1 MDSAGMDVRDAV
13 VRLTTLSDYST
24 PLAIRALND
33 LGVFDALADGPRTA
47 EELATAT
54 GGRADALYRMLR
66 ALCGLGLFTE
76 DRAHRFAL
84 TPLSDVLRSDHPHS
98 VKKMLQFIRPDIES
112 WLNIEHTLRTD
123 DDTFDVIHGETYWEH
138 MRSNRQFGEQ
148 VEEEIWCMTE
158 HELAMVLPAYDW
170 AGIGTLVDVGGGT
183 GQVLAAL
190 LGAVPQMRGVLFDL
204 PDVAP
209 ASAPVLAAA
218 GVLGRCEIVSGDFF
232 VSVPGGADAYLL
244 KRVFYDFSD
253 DEAVAILKQ
262 VRAAMRPDSRVL
274 TLDGVARSD
283 NRLDVGKSHDMFIL
297 PLGHGRCRTRA
308 ELVEIFAAADL
319 ALTRVIPTG
328 IFPLVE
334 ARSA

>member
-1 MDSAGMDVRDAV
+1 MEHAELTVRDAV
-13 VRLTTLSDYST
+13 VRLTTMADFST

-33 LGVFDALADGPRTA
+33 LGVVDALAAGPRTA
-47 EELATAT
+47 EELADAT
-54 GGRADALYRMLR
+54 GGRAPALYRMLR

-98 VKKMLQFIRPDIES
+98 VKLMLQFIRPDIES
-112 WLNIEHTLRTD
+112 WLNIEHTLRNAE
-123 DDTFDVIHGETYWEH
+123 DTFDTIHGESYWEH
-138 MRSNRQFGEQ
+138 MRSNRHFGEQ
-148 VEEEIWCMTE
+148 VENEIWCMTE
-158 HELAMVLPAYDW
+158 HELEMVLPAYDW
-170 AGIGTLVDVGGGT
+170 AGIDTLVDVGGGT

-190 LGAVPQMRGVLFDL
+190 LRAVPGMRGVLFDL

-209 ASAPVLAAA
+209 ASLPVLEEA
-218 GVLGRCEIVSGDFF
+218 GVGDRCEIVSGDFF
-232 VSVPGGADAYLL
+232 VSVPAGGDAYLL

-253 DEAVAILKQ
+253 DEAVAILRQ
-262 VRAAMRPDSRVL
+262 VRKAMRPDSRVL

-297 PLGHGRCRTRA
+297 PLGHGRCRTRQ
-308 ELVEIFAAADL
+308 ELTEIFAAADL
-319 ALTRVIPTG
+319 SVQRVIPTG

-334 ARSA
+334 ARAA